1 MKWLK
6 KKFRITV
13 NGVSYDVEV
22 EEIPLQETSAPSTT
36 ISKSSVPV
44 VKPPIQEQKAVS
56 PSVPSAP
63 ASAAA
68 EEGSLAAPI
77 AGKVVRTLK
86 KVNDTVKEGET
97 ILLLEAMKMENEIP
111 SKKTG
116 TITFIVEEG
125 AQVAYGDI
133 LVVIK

>member
-1 MKWLK
+1 MK

-22 EEIPLQETSAPSTT
+22 EEIPLQETSAPVAT
-36 ISKSSVPV
+36 ISKPSVPV
-44 VKPPIQEQKAVS
+44 VKPPIQEQKPVS
-56 PSVPSAP
+56 PSAPSAP
-63 ASAAA
+63 VPVAA
-68 EEGSLAAPI
+68 EEGSLTAPI

-86 KVNDTVKEGET
+86 KVSDTVKTGET
-97 ILLLEAMKMENEIP
+97 ILLLEAMKMENEIT
-111 SKKTG
+111 SKMSG

-125 AQVAYGDI
+125 AQVAYGDV

>member
-1 MKWLK
+1 MKR
-6 KKFRITV
+6 KFRITV

-97 ILLLEAMKMENEIP
+97 ILLLEAMKMENEIT

-116 TITFIVEEG
+116 IITFIVEEG